1 MRRKS
6 AEELSISLKTYYYL
20 KSVLSSINRDIIS
33 KLRNLSRDPNI
44 IITKPD
50 KGSGVV
56 VQNKFDYIEK
66 MNMILQDMISSK
78 SARTIFIEELLNLKI
93 KTTD

>member
-1 MRRKS
+1 M
-6 AEELSISLKTYYYL
+6 
-20 KSVLSSINRDIIS
+20 LSSINRDIIS

>member
-1 MRRKS
+1 M
-6 AEELSISLKTYYYL
+6 
-20 KSVLSSINRDIIS
+20 LSSINRDIIS

-66 MNMILQDMISSK
+66 MNMILQDMIGSKTAGRFLSK
-78 SARTIFIEELLNLKI
+78 SY
-93 KTTD
+93 